1 MNKLYICCSESCVV
15 NSRTN
20 TNPPSAACSVNCAQ
34 TRFYLDVSYLCFS
47 QNVSVLD
54 GEALPGGK
62 GVLRVL
68 RKSGGYLGGK
78 GGTGHPTE
86 QQ

>member
-1 MNKLYICCSESCVV
+1 M

-20 TNPPSAACSVNCAQ
+20 PNPPSAAFSVNFAQ
-34 TRFYLDVSYLCFS
+34 TRLCLDVSYLRFS

-54 GEALPGGK
+54 GEALCGGK

-68 RKSGGYLGGK
+68 RKSGGYLEGG
-78 GGTGHPTE
+78 GATMTLHTAVRINV
-86 QQ
+86 

>member
-1 MNKLYICCSESCVV
+1 MNKLYICCSESCLV

-20 TNPPSAACSVNCAQ
+20 PNPPCAACSVTCAQ
-34 TRFYLDVSYLCFS
+34 TRLLLDVSYLCFS

-54 GEALPGGK
+54 GEALCGGK

-68 RKSGGYLGGK
+68 RKSGGYLGRG
-78 GGTGHPTE
+78 GHPSEE
-86 QQ
+86 Q

>member
-1 MNKLYICCSESCVV
+1 MMNKLYICCSESCVV
-15 NSRTN
+15 NSRTDP
-20 TNPPSAACSVNCAQ
+20 NPPSAACSVSCAQ
-34 TRFYLDVSYLCFS
+34 TRLRLDVSYLCFS

-54 GEALPGGK
+54 GEALCGGK

-68 RKSGGYLGGK
+68 RKSGGYLGDGE
-78 GGTGHPTE
+78 GHLTE